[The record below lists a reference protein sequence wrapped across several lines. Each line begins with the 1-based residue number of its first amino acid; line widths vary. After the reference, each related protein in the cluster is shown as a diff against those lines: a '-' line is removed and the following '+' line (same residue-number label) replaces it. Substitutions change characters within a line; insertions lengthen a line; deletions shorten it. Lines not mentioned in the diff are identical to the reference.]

1 MGPKSTIPHTRDLYS
16 HQHTYST
23 EHQQTH
29 PTSTPQNEPK
39 NKRTPNR
46 NTHPNRATWKE
57 ITPPTQLEI
66 ETIPPPA
73 AKRPK
78 TLPCPQSPVL
88 PGLCAATRTPEE
100 TPRRERRNQTQS
112 GGNTEIV
119 RTQEPEQ
126 TPPGAKRP
134 TAAEWDGM
142 SRNQKRRWRQWPMAQ
157 IGWGLHYIIFLR
169 ALAETYRKTTAGPNA
184 SSFPVLFSPPFF
196 SGRGGPPPVF
206 GGVGFGNYS
215 NS

>member
-1 MGPKSTIPHTRDLYS
+1 MDYPGVYLNALASMRHGPIVVLQETPGSSTTYQPLESMLKIIFGPQYAHPTHTRPLLPPV
-16 HQHTYST
+16 HILHRTST
-23 EHQQTH
+23 NPPHFNATTQTQKQTH
-29 PTSTPQNEPK
+29 TEPEY
-39 NKRTPNR
+39 PPEPR
-46 NTHPNRATWKE
+46 NLEE

-78 TLPCPQSPVL
+78 TSPCPQSPVL

-100 TPRRERRNQTQS
+100 TPGRERRNQTQS
-112 GGNTEIV
+112 GRNTETV

-142 SRNQKRRWRQWPMAQ
+142 SRNQKRRWRQW
-157 IGWGLHYIIFLR
+157 H
-169 ALAETYRKTTAGPNA
+169 K
-184 SSFPVLFSPPFF
+184 
-196 SGRGGPPPVF
+196 
-206 GGVGFGNYS
+206 
-215 NS
+215 